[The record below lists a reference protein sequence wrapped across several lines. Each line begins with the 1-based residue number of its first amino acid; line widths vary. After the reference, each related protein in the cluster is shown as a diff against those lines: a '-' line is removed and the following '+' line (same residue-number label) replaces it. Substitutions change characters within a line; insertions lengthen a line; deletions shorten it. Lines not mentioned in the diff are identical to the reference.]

1 MDDDFQDVLY
11 KPAFE
16 PIEAAFKVINFINWE
31 LCHTPPIFLI
41 EGLIEQN
48 SITIFY
54 GSPKAGKSFLA
65 IDLMVSLSTSSH
77 WLGASI
83 PKPAKVI
90 YLAWEDADNLILR
103 AVCAQKRKSSRQD
116 GQRGFCEI
124 ADPPPDIFGP
134 DFEDYLMYKIAPMD
148 KFDDDDR
155 PYVMVIDTLALAMA
169 GLGDENS
176 SATMGKVIDKLRSIR
191 NLGITVLVL
200 HHSGKDAAKG
210 LRGHNSL
217 EAAADSVFLVQ
228 NKGTSNVITLK
239 RERYRNGPSGETFR
253 FVIKTALIK
262 PDYDKSIPEPL
273 VPYLSEIKSIDD
285 AEASNIMTRPQILVL
300 NSIQRL
306 LQTDPT
312 DVGMMFGKAG
322 YHAAVSYKLIEA
334 DCIQKNISPNAKS
347 PAAPKKAVRRA
358 LDYLVENRM
367 ADERDGFIWPV
378 AMEQTDSD
386 KTESSGNDGPR
397 QCDTL

>member
-1 MDDDFQDVLY
+1 MDDDFSDVPY

-16 PIEAAFKVINFINWE
+16 PIAEAFRLINFVNWE
-31 LCHTPPIFLI
+31 LFHTPPIFLI
-41 EGLIEQN
+41 EGLIEKN

-83 PKPAKVI
+83 PQPAKVM
-90 YLAWEDADNLILR
+90 YLAWEDGKSLILR
-103 AVCAQKRKSSRQD
+103 AVCAHRSKSSRQD
-116 GQRGFCEI
+116 GQSGYCEI
-124 ADPPPDIFGP
+124 ADQPPDIFGP
-134 DFEDYLMYKIAPMD
+134 HFEDWLIYKMAPAD
-148 KFDDDDR
+148 EFDDDDR
-155 PYVMVIDTLALAMA
+155 PHVMIIDTLALAMA

-176 SATMGKVIDKLRSIR
+176 SATMGIVIDKLRRIR
-191 NLGITVLVL
+191 NLGVTVLVL

-239 RERYRNGPSGETFR
+239 RERYRNGTTGETFR
-253 FVIKTALIK
+253 FAIKTAPIK
-262 PDYDKSIPEPL
+262 PDYDKSIPEQL

-285 AEASNIMTRPQILVL
+285 AETRNVMTRPQILVL

-322 YHAAVSYKLIEA
+322 YHAAVSYKLIEE
-334 DCIQKNISPNAKS
+334 DCIQKNISPNAKN
-347 PAAPKKAVRRA
+347 PASPKKAVRRA
-358 LDYLVENRM
+358 LDYLVESRM

-386 KTESSGNDGPR
+386 KTESS
-397 QCDTL
+397 